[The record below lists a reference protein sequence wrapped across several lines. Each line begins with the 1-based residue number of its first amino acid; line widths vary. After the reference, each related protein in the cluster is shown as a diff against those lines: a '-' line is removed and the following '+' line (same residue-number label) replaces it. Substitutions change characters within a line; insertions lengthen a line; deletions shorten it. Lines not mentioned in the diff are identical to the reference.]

1 MNRIKI
7 GQIGVCHEHAAG
19 KIKTLRGMPDVFEIV
34 GVVDDRGTTA
44 ARFAGDDLAPYE
56 GLVFLS
62 EAELFTTPGLQAV
75 AVETPNL
82 DLVPT
87 ALRCLERGLHMHL
100 DKPPGFDLDLFRK
113 LLGGCR
119 EKRLA
124 LQLGYMFRANPA
136 LRFCQAAIRQG
147 WLGEVFE
154 IQANMSHDYGGDAYQ
169 AYLANFTGGIM
180 FNLGCHLIDW
190 VVAIMGRPTQVTP
203 FLKSAPGSP
212 TDSMN
217 NALAVLE
224 YPRAH
229 VVLNACSREVRGLDH
244 RRLKIAG
251 SKGTVE
257 LSPMERFD
265 GKPLTMRLT
274 LLDGNEK
281 YGAGTH
287 IVDFGVQQDRYR
299 EQFLELARIVHGE
312 IDHPYTVEHDLLVQQ
327 VVLAAS
333 GHTPWS
339 TR

>member
-7 GQIGVCHEHAAG
+7 GQIGVCHEHATG
-19 KIKTLRGMPDVFEIV
+19 KIKTLRGMPEVFDIV
-34 GVVDDRGTTA
+34 GVVDDRSTAA
-44 ARFAGDDLAPYE
+44 ARFAGDDLGPYE
-56 GLVFLS
+56 GLAWLT
-62 EAELFTTPGLQAV
+62 EEELFATPGLQAV

-87 ALRCLERGLHMHL
+87 ALRCLEHGLHMHL

-113 LLGGCR
+113 LLIGCR
-119 EKRLA
+119 EKRLC
-124 LQLGYMFRANPA
+124 LQLGYMFRSNPA
-136 LRFCQAAIRQG
+136 MQFCREAVRKG
-147 WLGEVFE
+147 WLGELFE
-154 IQANMSHDYGGDAYQ
+154 IQANMSHDYGGAAYQ

-212 TDSMN
+212 DDSIN
-217 NALAVLE
+217 NALAVIE

-229 VVLNACSREVRGLDH
+229 VVLNACSLEVQGLEH

-251 SKGTVE
+251 TKGTVE
-257 LSPMERFD
+257 LSPLERFD
-265 GKPLTMRLT
+265 GQPLTLRLT
-274 LLDGNEK
+274 LREANEE
-281 YGAGTH
+281 YAAGTH

-299 EQFLELARIVHGE
+299 DQLLELARIVNGE
-312 IDHPYTVEHDLLVQQ
+312 IGNPYNDEHDLLVQQ
-327 VVLAAS
+327 VVLAAA

-339 TR
+339 AR